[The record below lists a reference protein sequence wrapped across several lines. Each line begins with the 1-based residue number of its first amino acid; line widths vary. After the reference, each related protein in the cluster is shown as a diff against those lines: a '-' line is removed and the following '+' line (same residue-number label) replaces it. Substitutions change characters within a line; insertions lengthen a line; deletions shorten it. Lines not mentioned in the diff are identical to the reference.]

1 MLRALYFFNDFL
13 GAIGS
18 LLKSPLLLALRLFF
32 GISILLAGW
41 GKLNN
46 IAQFSDTLLTLHI
59 PYPEIMAWVTALSEI
74 IFGFFLAVG
83 FLSRLSAIPLIIV
96 MCVAYATAHVESIHT
111 IVQDPLNFI
120 RQPPFMFLLTGLL
133 VLAFGPGV
141 FSLDSLIARKA
152 RKEAQKP
159 AK

>member
-1 MLRALYFFNDFL
+1 MLRALYFFNDFF

-32 GISILLAGW
+32 GISFLLAGW

-59 PYPEIMAWVTALSEI
+59 PYPEIMAWVAALSEL
-74 IFGFFLAVG
+74 IFGFFLAIG

-96 MCVAYATAHVESIHT
+96 MCVALATAHVDALYT
-111 IVQDPLNFI
+111 IAKDPLNFV

-152 RKEAQKP
+152 RKEEQKS